1 MNDINASSASRT
13 ILPIFAVCISACV
26 LTGCEESSFTLAEES
41 KLPKPM
47 ALPPGLTRTD
57 VSVTLN
63 LYAPPTGADAT
74 LVLKDRR
81 GKKLT
86 TVKGRTIKGSSL
98 TTFQILTENGVT
110 DTIKLKPYRKND
122 NMEQNGRAVALFY
135 VINDRSE

>member
-1 MNDINASSASRT
+1 M
-13 ILPIFAVCISACV
+13 
-26 LTGCEESSFTLAEES
+26 AEES